1 MLPRRSLWLGL
12 VCAGL
17 FAACG
22 TPRPTTAP
30 VVATVPPPP
39 PVAAEFAGETL
50 SLEEFE
56 AQYARSVGSAEVAA
70 ADTLGAY
77 EDFLERY
84 VNFRLKVQAAR
95 DLGLDTDSSYTA
107 ELDNYREQL
116 ARPYLLEQEVTEEVI
131 QTLFDRQQE
140 EVRASHILLRATPEA
155 SPADTLAA
163 FARLS
168 ALRDSILAGADFGA
182 LAQAESEDPSA
193 ATNQGD
199 LGYFSAGRMIEAF
212 EVQAYTVPVDSVSE
226 VFRTRFGYHVLKVT
240 DRRAARGDISARH
253 ILIRFSGQTA
263 ADSAAALQTITELQ
277 GRIAGGEDFA
287 TLARQYSEDPGS
299 AENGGDLGFF
309 GTGRMVPAFE
319 QAAFALASPGDVS
332 DIVETRFGY
341 HLIQLI
347 EVKPPPSYDEAY
359 PELKRLAERLPRTAR
374 RREALA
380 QTYQEKVGFTFDSTL
395 VANAVADFPADSVVT
410 RADQDGFGT
419 FTDST
424 FATIGDAG
432 FTLGQFKE
440 QLRASRPTG
449 PTLDALVEAMTRYLA
464 EETITIAAR
473 DLEDTDEDFA
483 RIMQEYADGILLFA
497 ISEDSVWT
505 VAQTDTTGLE
515 AYFQDRQASYQFP
528 ERRRVVAYSSRVDS
542 VLTRVAEF
550 IDGGVSPLGIQ
561 ERLAADSL
569 SVRVDTVFVS
579 EPSDT
584 AYDRA
589 FDLDIGDRTE
599 PLANRSTRTI
609 LVLDGIEAPR
619 GKTLEE
625 ARAEVLTDYQDHLEE
640 AWVAR
645 LRERYDA
652 RTYPDVLADAFAEEK
667 AALPET
673 ATE

>member
-39 PVAAEFAGETL
+39 PVAAEFAGESL
-50 SLEEFE
+50 SLEDFE
-56 AQYARSVGSAEVAA
+56 GQYARSVGSREDAA

-95 DLGLDTDSSYTA
+95 DLGLDDDSSYVA
-107 ELDNYREQL
+107 ELDDYREQL
-116 ARPYLLEQEVTEEVI
+116 ARPYLLEQEVTERVV
-131 QTLFDRQQE
+131 QALFDRQQE
-140 EVRASHILLRATPEA
+140 EVRASHILLRVTPEA
-155 SPADTLAA
+155 APADTLAA
-163 FARLS
+163 FTKLS
-168 ALRDSILAGADFGA
+168 AIRDSIVAGADFAA

-199 LGYFSAGRMIEAF
+199 LGYFSGGRMIEAF

-226 VFRTRFGYHVLKVT
+226 VFRTRFGYHILKVT
-240 DRRAARGDISARH
+240 DRRGARGDISARH
-253 ILIRFSGQTA
+253 ILIRFGGETA

-277 GRIAGGEDFA
+277 GRIAGGEDFS

-309 GTGRMVPAFE
+309 GTGRMVPPFE
-319 QAAFALASPGDVS
+319 QAAFALENPGDVS
-332 DIVETRFGY
+332 DIVQTRFGY
-341 HLIQLI
+341 HLIQLV
-347 EVKPPPSYDEAY
+347 EVQAPPSYDEAY

-374 RREALA
+374 LREQLA
-380 QTYQEKVGFTFDSTL
+380 QTYQDQVGFTFDSTL
-395 VANAVADFPADSVVT
+395 VAEAVAGLPADSVVT
-410 RADQDGFGT
+410 RIDQDGFGT
-419 FTDST
+419 YTDST
-424 FATIGDAG
+424 FATVGDAG
-432 FTLGQFKE
+432 FTLGQFKDG
-440 QLRASRPTG
+440 LRTARPTG
-449 PTLDALVEAMTRYLA
+449 PTLDALLGAMSRYLA

-473 DLEDTDEDFA
+473 DLEDTDADFA
-483 RIMQEYADGILLFA
+483 RIMKEYADGILLFA

-515 AYFQDRQASYQFP
+515 AYFQERQASYQFP
-528 ERRRVVAYSSRVDS
+528 ERRRVIAYSSRVDS
-542 VLTRVAEF
+542 VLARVGEF
-550 IDGGVSPLGIQ
+550 LDGGVSPMGIQ
-561 ERLAADSL
+561 ERLATDSM
-569 SVRVDTVFVS
+569 SVRIDTVFVS

-589 FDLDIGDRTE
+589 FDLEIGARTE
-599 PLANRSTRTI
+599 VLANRSTRTI
-609 LVLDGIEAPR
+609 LVLDGIELPR
-619 GKTLEE
+619 GKTLQE
-625 ARAEVLTDYQDHLEE
+625 ARAEVLTDYQDDLEA

-652 RTYPDVLADAFAEEK
+652 QTYPDVLADAFAEEK
-667 AALPET
+667 AALPEM